1 MGPRAAQR
9 ARAADSA
16 QRYGRPRT
24 HHTPNLLIT
33 PLGCPSAHSP
43 PQPTR
48 SDNPPEPPKGAK
60 TPHHASH
67 QAQARHCTRLPS
79 PQSNTSK
86 STPQKSSQ
94 PHPCACMKPH
104 SEDKLRKRAASSTST
119 SANSTTKTGIPNASS
134 GMSIGIHNASSGT
147 PNFTSTAS
155 ESPRRQT

>member
-1 MGPRAAQR
+1 MGSVRCTCRRQRPQNSFEVRTALALTSRSLALTHSRCWCGWKRPGPAAKPLNSITC
-9 ARAADSA
+9 AAACLALKRNSLADESPA
-16 QRYGRPRT
+16 LWQAS
-24 HHTPNLLIT
+24 HTPNLLIT

-86 STPQKSSQ
+86 PTPQKSSQ
-94 PHPCACMKPH
+94 NRIPT
-104 SEDKLRKRAASSTST
+104 DL
-119 SANSTTKTGIPNASS
+119 STTAS
-134 GMSIGIHNASSGT
+134 
-147 PNFTSTAS
+147 
-155 ESPRRQT
+155 